1 MMEEDQITQDMID
14 GWRINY
20 GLDKMSPSEAARWW
34 SENQGGRA
42 PAGAVAALGLCL
54 IELERLRAEVEALRK
69 DAVRYRFVR
78 TADTLPISK
87 EAARDP
93 VVYDAAIDASMKEPK

>member
-1 MMEEDQITQDMID
+1 MMEDDQITQDMID

-34 SENQGGRA
+34 SENQDGRA

-54 IELERLRAEVEALRK
+54 IKLERLRAEVEALRR
-69 DAVRYRFVR
+69 DAERWRWLVQAAAECSPTLDRL
-78 TADTLPISK
+78 ADD
-87 EAARDP
+87 AMAR
-93 VVYDAAIDASMKEPK
+93 AQMGE